1 MNEDRN
7 MRVGCMHEKR
17 DILMSTIPIFFSFHK
32 TNVWLL
38 ISGGFTMVSMGTLWV
53 CILSTVEQELLA
65 HPARGL
71 IYRFYHGPLCG

>member
-38 ISGGFTMVSMGTLWV
+38 ISGGFTMVSMGYTLGLYTQHSLTGTASPS
-53 CILSTVEQELLA
+53 C
-65 HPARGL
+65 RG
-71 IYRFYHGPLCG
+71 IY